1 MEAVAAYRSAVGLDP
16 DDIVANEGL
25 GLALDGAGMHAEG
38 REHRRRAVAMRGA
51 REWPH
56 GGA

>member
-1 MEAVAAYRSAVGLDP
+1 MDP
-16 DDIVANEGL
+16 GRPAANEGL

-38 REHRRRAVAMRGA
+38 REYRRRAAALRGA
-51 REWPH
+51 REWLH